1 MINFINILPIAQLIL
16 ILILILL
23 WYVNTSPKRI
33 AITKKGTIKKKSVW
47 KMLGF
52 RKAVLIVLATLG
64 LTVLLTFYIRGVLT
78 KAVMFGCIVAFAPY
92 FVVNNLDRI
101 KKEDTFDDVIIYCN
115 NMCMLLKQTH
125 KVPSSLKTVKD
136 DVGIELK
143 EDIEVL
149 ISAFKEGKEKT
160 LEVMKVFEKKYPY
173 TCINNLDLIM
183 FHLFWESPELSDD
196 LFNTYHDDIAKLK
209 QDVES
214 NKTQRKTMRIVYIG
228 LTAAGYLA
236 YWLTYEK
243 LYPIISEAYETPS
256 FKITSMAYTFLCI
269 LSVFLVDRYF
279 NSNTTKE

>member
-1 MINFINILPIAQLIL
+1 MIDFITILPIAQLVL
-16 ILILILL
+16 ILILILF
-23 WYVNTSPKRI
+23 WYKNISPK
-33 AITKKGTIKKKSVW
+33 AATTKKGTIKKKSVW

-52 RKAVLIVLATLG
+52 KKTILIILATLG
-64 LTVLLTFYIRGVLT
+64 LTILLTFYTRGVLT
-78 KAVMFGCIVAFAPY
+78 KAIMFFCIVAFAPY
-92 FVVNNLDRI
+92 FVINNLDRI

-143 EDIEVL
+143 EDIEIL

-160 LEVMKVFEKKYPY
+160 LEVMKAFENKYPY
-173 TCINNLDLIM
+173 TCVNNLDLIM

-196 LFNTYHDDIAKLK
+196 LFNTYHDDIAKLQ
-209 QDVES
+209 QDVEN

-228 LTAAGYLA
+228 LTIAGYLA
-236 YWLTYEK
+236 YWLTYDK
-243 LYPIISEAYETPS
+243 LYPIISEAYETTS
-256 FKITSMAYTFLCI
+256 FKLTSMAYTFLCVF
-269 LSVFLVDRYF
+269 SVFLVDRYY